1 METTFSEFFS
11 AYPTWIIVVVI
22 LLAIF
27 DAVLRLIAMWQA
39 AGRKQV
45 AWYVCLGI
53 FSTLGILPLVYL
65 LTHRENKQ

>member
-1 METTFSEFFS
+1 METTLSNFFET
-11 AYPTWIIVVVI
+11 YPTWIIVLVV
-22 LLAIF
+22 LLAIL

-39 AGRKQV
+39 AGHKQV

-65 LTHRENKQ
+65 LTHRENKE

>member
-1 METTFSEFFS
+1 M
-11 AYPTWIIVVVI
+11 VV
-22 LLAIF
+22 LLAIL

-65 LTHRENKQ
+65 LTHRENKE

>member
-1 METTFSEFFS
+1 METILSKIFETFS
-11 AYPTWIIVVVI
+11 TWTIVLIV
-22 LLAIF
+22 LLAIL